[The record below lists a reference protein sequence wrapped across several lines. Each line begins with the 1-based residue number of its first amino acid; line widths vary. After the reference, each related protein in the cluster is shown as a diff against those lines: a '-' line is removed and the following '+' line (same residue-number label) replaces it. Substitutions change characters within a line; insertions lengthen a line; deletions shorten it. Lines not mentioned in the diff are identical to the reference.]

1 MLSKSGLVEA
11 ITKFATLA
19 VWLEHEQCTA
29 DAALKRAFAEG
40 MCFRLRNLVSL
51 NHAVAQA

>member
-40 MCFRLRNLVSL
+40 MCFRLRNLLSL